1 MFRVLHQKLCERFLL
16 QQLVDF
22 NFISIIHFKD
32 NKPKNKPLSPSV
44 GRKLKVRRSES
55 LSDDDDD
62 IFGFKNKAFT
72 SPRNKDTE
80 IADSVNNA
88 YDFLLTGNSTSSF
101 PTASMDFTFNPAPI
115 DVTPTFLPN
124 MTKKSKQSTRSS
136 EGDKEQEALNF
147 VIDKWRT
154 GSQNRRSMKR
164 RKNSD
169 MMEEN
174 GVNMSKMS
182 LGSSDASLKVVSK
195 WKTIRRKDI

>member
-1 MFRVLHQKLCERFLL
+1 M
-16 QQLVDF
+16 
-22 NFISIIHFKD
+22 NIHFKD

-55 LSDDDDD
+55 LSDSDDD
-62 IFGFKNKAFT
+62 IFGMKNKASK
-72 SPRNKDTE
+72 SPRNPDTE

-88 YDFLLTGNSTSSF
+88 YDFMLTGNSTSSF

-124 MTKKSKQSTRSS
+124 MTKKSKQTTRSS
-136 EGDKEQEALNF
+136 ESDKEQEALNF
-147 VIDKWRT
+147 VIDKWRC

-164 RKNSD
+164 TRKNSD

>member
-1 MFRVLHQKLCERFLL
+1 M
-16 QQLVDF
+16 
-22 NFISIIHFKD
+22 NIHFKD

-44 GRKLKVRRSES
+44 GRKLTVRRSES
-55 LSDDDDD
+55 LSDSDDD
-62 IFGFKNKAFT
+62 IFGMKNKASK
-72 SPRNKDTE
+72 SPRNLDTE

-88 YDFLLTGNSTSSF
+88 YDFMLTGNSTSSF
-101 PTASMDFTFNPAPI
+101 PAASMDFTFNPAPI

-124 MTKKSKQSTRSS
+124 MTKKGKQSTRSS
-136 EGDKEQEALNF
+136 ERDKEKEALNF
-147 VIDKWRT
+147 VIDRWRSD
-154 GSQNRRSMKR
+154 GQKRRSMKR

-182 LGSSDASLKVVSK
+182 LGTSDASLKVVSK

>member
-1 MFRVLHQKLCERFLL
+1 MRL
-16 QQLVDF
+16 
-22 NFISIIHFKD
+22 
-32 NKPKNKPLSPSV
+32 
-44 GRKLKVRRSES
+44 
-55 LSDDDDD
+55 
-62 IFGFKNKAFT
+62 
-72 SPRNKDTE
+72 
-80 IADSVNNA
+80 
-88 YDFLLTGNSTSSF
+88 
-101 PTASMDFTFNPAPI
+101 
-115 DVTPTFLPN
+115 
-124 MTKKSKQSTRSS
+124 TRSS
-136 EGDKEQEALNF
+136 DSDKEQEALNF